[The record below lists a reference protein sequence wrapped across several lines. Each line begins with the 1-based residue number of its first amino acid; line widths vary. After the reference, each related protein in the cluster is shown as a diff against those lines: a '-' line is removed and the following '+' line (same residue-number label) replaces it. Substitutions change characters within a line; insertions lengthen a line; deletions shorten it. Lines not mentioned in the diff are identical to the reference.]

1 MKAYRYDILGL
12 AEMRWTG
19 SGDLNNGGRMENSRK
34 IKSVMLGIMDG
45 KGRHGRP
52 NMEWIDNIKEWCN
65 KDLYSLTISALDRK
79 LWKQTIKFALDT
91 YGLSAHGS

>member
-1 MKAYRYDILGL
+1 
-12 AEMRWTG
+12 
-19 SGDLNNGGRMENSRK
+19 
-34 IKSVMLGIMDG
+34 MLGIMDG
-45 KGRHGRP
+45 KGRRGRP

-79 LWKQTIKFALDT
+79 LWTQMIKFALDT